1 MTKLDLKKTTE
12 VKGGK
17 QGPSDRR
24 CDRLYRRGMNGSV
37 SAIDRFLR
45 IC

>member
-24 CDRLYRRGMNGSV
+24 CDRLARRGINGS
-37 SAIDRFLR
+37 DRAWDTFLR